1 MQSPGDTGRRVSEGK
16 AVAAAPLPARGPG
29 RLRSVRSRELAD
41 RIREEV
47 LAGSFASG
55 SLPGEESLTAA
66 YGASRNTVR
75 GALRLLVAEGLL
87 VRRPGLGTR
96 VAARKFAHGLDRLAG
111 LAETLTQQGTIV
123 SEVQAA
129 RWEKAP
135 AAAARRLEL
144 EPGVTVLYLER
155 LRLLDGEPLSLDSSY
170 LTADIGTALVDADL
184 RSRDVFALIEEIA
197 AMPLGTAEVQVQAMA
212 LKRAVAS
219 ERGAAAAG
227 PGRLRPGGGNRDHGG
242 RPGRGPRHRRAV
254 PPVRPAAG
262 RGCRHRDRHAC
273 RHRNAGKRRLS
284 SIGPAAPA
292 GDPARRSPAG
302 PHRRGRN
309 PGRRVHQLRRAGA
322 AVRDLPRRLPRDHR
336 LARLVPF

>member
-66 YGASRNTVR
+66 FGASRNTVR

-96 VAARKFAHGLDRLAG
+96 VAARKFAHSLDRLAG

-123 SEVQAA
+123 SEVRAA

-144 EPGVTVLYLER
+144 ESGVTVLYLER

-197 AMPLGTAEVQVQAMA
+197 AMPLGTAEVSVQA
-212 LKRAVAS
+212 V
-219 ERGAAAAG
+219 
-227 PGRLRPGGGNRDHGG
+227 N
-242 RPGRGPRHRRAV
+242 
-254 PPVRPAAG
+254 
-262 RGCRHRDRHAC
+262 
-273 RHRNAGKRRLS
+273 
-284 SIGPAAPA
+284 AAPGVA
-292 GDPARRSPAG
+292 EALGIPARE
-302 PHRRGRN
+302 
-309 PGRRVHQLRRAGA
+309 
-322 AVRDLPRRLPRDHR
+322 AVFAIDR
-336 LARLVPF
+336 LARLSSGRPVDLETIHLRGDRISFTSLLHRAPGPSPASPGAGDNSAGSGDGTQEGRRQ